1 MAISNATMSAVKAW
15 KAQIEAHDAQSLR
28 ARGDRPPEDDWWSSL
43 AGGFRADPRR
53 TDDPVANLLR
63 TWVTPET
70 TVLDVGGGAGRYALP
85 LALRCK
91 HVTVVEPSPSM
102 VAQLNEGAR
111 EAGIE
116 NVSAVEAGWGEA
128 EVEPADLVL
137 CANVVYGVADI
148 EPFLTKLDRSATDR
162 VVVVVFMDAPMSMLS
177 PLWKAVHGEERIE
190 LPALPQLLPVLW
202 EMGIFPNVEMLPA
215 TPRSAPNM
223 EAAIGLARHML
234 HVQPGTEK
242 DERLQKA
249 ARELAV
255 ETPEGVTLR
264 RQAARPLGVVWW
276 RPAGTG

>member
-1 MAISNATMSAVKAW
+1 MITTAIDAW
-15 KAQIEAHDAQSLR
+15 KRRIEEHDAQSLR
-28 ARGDRPPEDDWWSSL
+28 ARGDRPQDGDWWSSL
-43 AGGFRADPRR
+43 AGGFRADPKRAG
-53 TDDPVANLLR
+53 DPVADLLAG
-63 TWVTPET
+63 WVTPET

-102 VAQLNEGAR
+102 VEQLREGAK
-111 EAGIE
+111 EAGID
-116 NVSAVEAGWGEA
+116 NVSAVEDEWEA
-128 EVEPADLVL
+128 ADVEPADLVL

-148 EPFLTKLDRSATDR
+148 GPFLEKLDKSANER
-162 VVVVVFMDAPMSMLS
+162 VAVVVFMEAPMSMLS

-202 EMGIFPNVEMLPA
+202 EMGIFPNVEMVPA
-215 TPRSAPNM
+215 TPRYSPNM
-223 EAAIGLARHML
+223 DAAIAIARHML
-234 HVQPGTEK
+234 HVEADSEK

-264 RQAARPLGVVWW
+264 RGAARPLGVVWW
-276 RPAGTG
+276 RPEGLAE

>member
-1 MAISNATMSAVKAW
+1 MVVSNPTTSAAEAW
-15 KAQIEAHDAQSLR
+15 KGRIEDHNAQSLR
-28 ARGDRPPEDDWWSSL
+28 ARGDRPQDDDWWSSL

-53 TDDPVANLLR
+53 TDDPVVNLLAG
-63 TWVTPET
+63 WVTPEM

-102 VAQLNEGAR
+102 LSQLREGAR

-116 NVSAVEAGWGEA
+116 NVSAVEAGWEEA
-128 EVEPADLVL
+128 EVEPTDLVL
-137 CANVVYGVADI
+137 CANVVYGVVDI
-148 EPFLTKLDRSATDR
+148 EPWLAKLDRFASER
-162 VVVVVFMDAPMSMLS
+162 VVVVAFMDAPMSMLS

-215 TPRSAPNM
+215 TPRYSPNID
-223 EAAIGLARHML
+223 AAIGIARHML
-234 HVQPGTEK
+234 HVEVGTEK

-249 ARELAV
+249 VRELAV

-264 RQAARPLGVVWW
+264 RGAARPLGIVWW
-276 RPAGTG
+276 RPKNAV